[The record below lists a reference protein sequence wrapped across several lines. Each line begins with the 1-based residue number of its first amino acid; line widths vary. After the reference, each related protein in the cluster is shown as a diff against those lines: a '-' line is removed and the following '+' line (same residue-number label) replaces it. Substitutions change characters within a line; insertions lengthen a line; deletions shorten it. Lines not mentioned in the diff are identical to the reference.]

1 MLQTLEDSMTSPDD
15 GFHGDRFPCM
25 ETRRMDEGM
34 RYYENGFDS
43 THLKIKKVMNIVKR
57 RSMFSVFVSLNILF
71 SLLLLL
77 PSSVL
82 SS

>member
-34 RYYENGFDS
+34 RYYEKGFES
-43 THLKIKKVMNIVKR
+43 THLKIKKVINTVKR
-57 RSMFSVFVSLNILF
+57 RTLACFRCLCH
-71 SLLLLL
+71 
-77 PSSVL
+77 
-82 SS
+82 